1 MPHLV
6 LYLSPGVF
14 LMPSE
19 PQPENLSAEEL
30 QKLSSELSELSRQH
44 AKALE
49 DDVFMGLT
57 KERIA
62 EFERRRNRISE
73 LCEIVGKANYSD
85 PKPSNTELRHYRLPL
100 LRSQMWQI
108 KSAVVPTAAT
118 VRPFVFC
125 SSRVC
130 SPWRRLGRGRTGCPF
145 WLLNAPSGRSRRC

>member
-1 MPHLV
+1 
-6 LYLSPGVF
+6 
-14 LMPSE
+14 MPSE

-73 LCEIVGKANYSD
+73 LCETVGKANYSD

-108 KSAVVPTAAT
+108 KSAAVPTAAT
-118 VRPFVFC
+118 VRPSLLFLAGLLTLAAP
-125 SSRVC
+125 RAR
-130 SPWRRLGRGRTGCPF
+130 PHRLPF
-145 WLLNAPSGRSRRC
+145 LVVECT